1 MIKFHEKISNYL
13 TDQDELPPLTIVLL
27 CSPSAGSISS
37 WVPVIFFLAKH
48 FKISLHV
55 VFGKTSTPA
64 QWSLISTEQKVVDYF
79 SISYT
84 WRERNRNWNHFNKM
98 RFSETSSESFLRKY
112 QSLPRKWY
120 HTLSGKSS
128 LKDLVKKKPDIIFYD
143 IYEETKGYLKD
154 FFYATRGIRKVSLS
168 HGLNPYSASFVP
180 AGLDANEKARIDPER
195 VIILKYTDSFD
206 WTDRF
211 LTNIPKYVIGWPTLS
226 NNWLRVSEAL
236 SPHPIAKHFL
246 LFCSRG
252 CNDKFFT
259 YQEKAHV
266 LRETFEFCRRQNL
279 LFVIKNHPKEI
290 RNGQSLDHAF
300 IADILGAESEGL
312 HWTVCND
319 NLISLAKNATIVISA
334 VSTSVIL
341 QTIAVNSKVF
351 HISREEA
358 CSSLVFALKFPDL
371 PVAVRHVS
379 FKNLSAE
386 SLCEL
391 SKELPSDD
399 KRKQSVTPD
408 RDESIDK
415 AILIIKNFLKE

>member
-1 MIKFHEKISNYL
+1 MIKFHEKIGNYL

-48 FKISLHV
+48 FRISLHV

-79 SISYT
+79 SLSYT
-84 WRERNRNWNHFNKM
+84 WRERNGNWNHFNKM

-120 HTLSGKSS
+120 HMLSEKSS
-128 LKDLVKKKPDIIFYD
+128 LKDLVKTKPDIIFYD

-154 FFYATRGIRKVSLS
+154 FFYATGGIRRVSLS
-168 HGLNPYSASFVP
+168 HGLNPYSPSFAP
-180 AGLDANEKARIDPER
+180 PGLDANEEARIDQER
-195 VIILKYTDSFD
+195 VIILKYTDSLD

-226 NNWLRVSEAL
+226 NNWLRVNEAL
-236 SPHPIAKHFL
+236 SSHPIPKQFL

-259 YQEKAHV
+259 YEEKAHV
-266 LRETFEFCRRQNL
+266 LREAFRFCRRENL
-279 LFVIKNHPKEI
+279 FLVIKNHPKEI
-290 RNGQSLDHAF
+290 RNGRSLDHAF
-300 IADILGAESEGL
+300 IANILGEEREGL
-312 HWTVCND
+312 DWKVCND
-319 NLISLAKNATIVISA
+319 NLISLAKHATIVISA

-341 QTIAVNSKVF
+341 QTIAVNPRILHV
-351 HISREEA
+351 SREE
-358 CSSLVFALKFPDL
+358 SSSPLVFALKSVDP
-371 PVAVRHVS
+371 PVPVRHVS
-379 FKNLSAE
+379 FQNLSVE

-391 SKELPSDD
+391 SKELFSDE
-399 KRKQSVTPD
+399 KRKLSVAPD
-408 RDESIDK
+408 MDESIDK
-415 AILIIKNFLKE
+415 AISIIKNFLKE